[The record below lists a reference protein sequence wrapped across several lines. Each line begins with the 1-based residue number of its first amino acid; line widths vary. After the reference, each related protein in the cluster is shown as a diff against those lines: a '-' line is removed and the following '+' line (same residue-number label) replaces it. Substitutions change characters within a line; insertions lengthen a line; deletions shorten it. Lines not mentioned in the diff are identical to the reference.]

1 MYVLGVDAVAESS
14 VDLTLVWCDSC
25 GREVLPYIDYAA
37 QQESLCCVHCDGAL
51 GGGFRVVTGK
61 ELDENGYSFVEEG
74 GCGNPD
80 CGNGRCS
87 R

>member
-1 MYVLGVDAVAESS
+1 MEAVTDSA
-14 VDLTLVWCDSC
+14 VDLTMVWCDSC
-25 GREVLPYIDYAA
+25 GREVLSYLDFGAT
-37 QQESLCCVHCDGAL
+37 QEALCCVHCDGAL
-51 GGGFRVVTGK
+51 GAGVRVVSSQ
-61 ELDENGYSFVEEG
+61 ELEENGYAFAEEG